1 MLRPVSPSLSELRPL
16 GLGEIIDRSA
26 SFWRQH
32 FKQLFL
38 LCFGFN
44 LLSYIFTKALQ
55 LVTQDTLPV
64 IQGAAKGQ
72 VELEPLL
79 VAYGQ
84 FLVAFTWWVVAYV
97 WLYWLS
103 SLVVSRYVVPTQ
115 LGELVTPA
123 QGLRRG
129 LKRLGALTGAYA
141 LSLPWALGAILL
153 MALPGGLVFGAGV
166 AMLGLSSG
174 TGARMVGGIVLFVGL
189 LVALLGML
197 GGILWYMLR
206 FSLLGPVLAME
217 ELSAIRTFRRS
228 GEMLSGRVEPG
239 FLGRV
244 RVRAILL
251 VTVVTLILLAVG
263 TLTMLPAIIVQ
274 FIYRDPL
281 DPMSIPLV
289 PQSILVPV
297 ELFQLAG
304 QAVFNPLG
312 LVFYALFYL
321 DLRVRREGLDLER
334 RLDMRSMP
342 TVTA

>member
-1 MLRPVSPSLSELRPL
+1 MLRPVSPPLSDLRPL

-26 SFWRQH
+26 TFWRRH

-44 LLSYIFTKALQ
+44 LLSYILTKALQ
-55 LVTQDTLPV
+55 LATQDTLLV

-72 VELEPLL
+72 VGLEPLL

-84 FLVAFTWWVVAYV
+84 ILVAFAWWAVAYG

-115 LGELVTPA
+115 LGEPVTPA
-123 QGLRRG
+123 EALRRG
-129 LKRLGALTGAYA
+129 LKRLGALTGSYA
-141 LSLPWALGAILL
+141 LSLLWGLGASLL
-153 MALPGGLVFGAGV
+153 MVLPGALVCGAGA
-166 AMLGLSSG
+166 AMLWLSSG
-174 TGARMVGGIVLFVGL
+174 TVTQVVVVFVFLVGVLL
-189 LVALLGML
+189 AALGVL
-197 GGILWYMLR
+197 GGFLWYMLR
-206 FSLLGPVLAME
+206 FSLLGSVLAME

-239 FLGRV
+239 FLGRI

-251 VTVVTLILLAVG
+251 VTVVSLILLAVG
-263 TLTMLPAIIVQ
+263 ILSILPATIVQ

-281 DPMSIPLV
+281 DPLSLPLV
-289 PQSILVPV
+289 PQTVLVPV

-304 QAVFNPLG
+304 QAVFHPLG

-334 RLDMRSMP
+334 RLDMRSGP
-342 TVTA
+342 GVAA